1 MKIFIVDGT
10 AWRGVAHFSRSFG
23 VVFISD
29 KVEKHAHAELIERVT
44 TGKNTIWR

>member
-1 MKIFIVDGT
+1 MKIFIVDGK
-10 AWRGVAHFSRSFG
+10 AWRGVAHYSRSLD

-29 KVEKHAHAELIERVT
+29 KVDKHARNELIERVT